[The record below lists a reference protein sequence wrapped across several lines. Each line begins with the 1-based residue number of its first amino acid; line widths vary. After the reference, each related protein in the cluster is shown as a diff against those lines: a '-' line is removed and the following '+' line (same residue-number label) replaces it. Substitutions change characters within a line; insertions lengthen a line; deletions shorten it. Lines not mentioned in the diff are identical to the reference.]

1 MEVNTFLTK
10 WLEEEVRINHGPNTY
25 DAYSTVVRWHIGA
38 KFGEYELEELRSDE
52 IQAWINELKEKGYSR
67 STVKTI
73 FTVFNDALRWA
84 VLERHYLNENPM
96 QQVKMPSF
104 TVVHKKP
111 FVFSAQQIQ
120 LIFQRFPLG
129 HKYFA
134 PCMIAYCT
142 GLRVG
147 ECLALT
153 WSHIDMKK
161 RTISV
166 DSILYDKKGL
176 PVCQTAPET
185 KSSVRTLPF
194 NERLYRALQQH
205 KSQQRKNKRLYGEK
219 YFDSDFVCTREDGR
233 QMTSN
238 DMRYFNMWCKKE
250 FGGGSFHSFRHTHA
264 TRMLERQAD
273 LRYVSQ
279 RLGHSS
285 VITTANIY
293 EPDREKR
300 KRKPKT

>member
-1 MEVNTFLTK
+1 MEVNVFLTK
-10 WLEEEVRINHGPNTY
+10 WLKEEVRIQHGPNTY
-25 DAYSTVVRWHIGA
+25 DAYSMVVRWHIGA
-38 KFGEYELEELRSDE
+38 RFGEAELEELTDAE
-52 IQAWINELKEKGYSR
+52 IQQWLDELKEKGYSR

-73 FTVFNDALRWA
+73 FTVFNDAMRWA
-84 VLERHYLNENPM
+84 MRKQYLTTNPM
-96 QQVKMPSF
+96 LPVKMPVF
-104 TVVHKKP
+104 TITQKKP
-111 FVFSAQQIQ
+111 FVFSPQQIQ
-120 LIFQRFPLG
+120 QIFQHFPLG
-129 HKYFA
+129 HKYYA

-142 GLRVG
+142 GLRIG

-153 WSHIDMKK
+153 WSHISMKE

-166 DSILYDKKGL
+166 DSSLYDKKGR
-176 PVCQTAPET
+176 PVCQTAPKD
-185 KSSVRTLPF
+185 KSTVRTIHF
-194 NERLYRALQQH
+194 NERLYQALKRH
-205 KSQQRKNKRLYGEK
+205 KAQQRKNSRLYGKK
-219 YFDSDFVCTREDGR
+219 YIISDFVCTREDGR
-233 QMTSN
+233 QMNSN

-300 KRKPKT
+300 KRKGKV